1 MQATQIGKG
10 DKVVIVRGEGRNLV
24 DEKNKPLVCSVLQV
38 NHAKG
43 HVYLEVPRPK
53 AKRGEREKPV
63 RGAEVWKTV
72 RYNPK
77 SGEAGGLKII
87 KRPIRFANLRVVEK
101 GPRKDWSA
109 KA

>member
-1 MQATQIGKG
+1 MDSTQIGKG

-38 NHAKG
+38 NRSKG
-43 HVYLEVPRPK
+43 HVLLEVPRAK
-53 AKRGEREKPV
+53 TKRGEKEKPV

-87 KRPIRFANLRVVEK
+87 KRPVRCANVRVVEQ